1 MASISIVVRDK
12 TPEETEISNLLK
24 LATVQAGDKDYES
37 AIESLRRAYSLME
50 TVSTEWPIRTYFRLA
65 RYLHLSGKYHEAIDW
80 LQNLHDN
87 VDSASDAREALY
99 KEWGWMQGRNK
110 PAKIPKTLRNN
121 LRKIFKQEIGLYMER
136 QEKIENRL
144 KKQEESKKKVRSS
157 STSKEHAKKT

>member
-1 MASISIVVRDK
+1 MASITIVARDK
-12 TPEETEISNLLK
+12 TPKETEISNLLK
-24 LATVQAGDKDYES
+24 LATVQAGDKDYQS

-50 TVSTEWPIRTYFRLA
+50 TVSTEWPIRTYFGLA

-80 LQNLHDN
+80 LKNLHDN

-99 KEWGWMQGRNK
+99 KKWGWMQGNK

-121 LRKIFKQEIGLYMER
+121 LRRIIKQEICLYMER

-144 KKQEESKKKVRSS
+144 KKQEESKEKVRSS